1 MDDASSSPGVS
12 GKMETVLAPT
22 AELSKTRRWQG
33 LQGRQIHNLGGRE
46 GGRERDSLCRNTSAT
61 ANLSDV
67 VQILQN
73 IHTTGIWQ
81 LQTLPNSRSGNRVA
95 RKADTNYLKL
105 GLAYFP
111 CDSTS
116 EALHY

>member
-1 MDDASSSPGVS
+1 MR
-12 GKMETVLAPT
+12 LAP
-22 AELSKTRRWQG
+22 APVSQARWKQFYLPLLSSQK
-33 LQGRQIHNLGGRE
+33 LGGGKVSKEGRFITWE

-61 ANLSDV
+61 ANLSNV

-81 LQTLPNSRSGNRVA
+81 LQTLPNSHSGNRVA